1 MPTIYSYTYHLFVG
15 IDMSKTKF
23 DVCIIDLSGTRLGTK
38 KFDNNA
44 CGFTLFLRW
53 VEQYYT
59 HGEILFCMEY
69 TGVYSRLLSMYIQ
82 DEGFKLCME
91 SGYVIKHSGGIIKG
105 KTDKLDAYRIADFA
119 LTNVHRLN
127 IAEKYNLQLVELH
140 DLMSCRRRLVK
151 NLKQLETPVKEAK
164 KYAGEQAYL
173 LIKKSSESAIKGLS
187 QSIKEVD
194 ALIDKQVK
202 KDKEMEVKLELTMSV
217 KGIGKNMGIWMLIY
231 TRNFSTTMNARKFAS
246 LVGIAPFTSESGT
259 SIRKGSHVSNHAH
272 RFLKG
277 VLHACVMSAIRN
289 SPRIKAYHR
298 KKKKEGK
305 KGFVVMNN
313 IKNKLV
319 QTVFAVVRSGEEYQ
333 ETYIHKLAG

>member
-1 MPTIYSYTYHLFVG
+1 
-15 IDMSKTKF
+15 MSKKKF
-23 DVCIIDLSGTRLGTK
+23 DACILNLSGKKLATK
-38 KFDNNA
+38 KFDNDA
-44 CGFTLFLRW
+44 CGFTSFLSW
-53 VEQYYT
+53 VEQYYSE
-59 HGEILFCMEY
+59 GEILFCMEY

-119 LTNVHRLN
+119 LTNTHRLN
-127 IAEKYNLQLVELH
+127 IAEQYNLQIVELH

-164 KYAGEQAYL
+164 EYAGDQAYL
-173 LIKKSSESAIKGLS
+173 LIKQASSNAIKGLR
-187 QSIKEVD
+187 QSIKDVD
-194 ALIDKQVK
+194 QLIDKQVA
-202 KDKEMEVKLELTMSV
+202 KDKEVEEKLALAMSV
-217 KGIGKNMGIWMLIY
+217 KGIGKNMGIWMVIY
-231 TRNFSTTMNARKFAS
+231 TRNFSTKMNARKFAS

-289 SPRIKAYHR
+289 SPRIKAYHK